1 MNPEKLTDMGA
12 RELELDF
19 DGKRY
24 CVPFNNAAMRVA
36 EQVYED
42 AFERPEADWTV
53 ILKDLLNGKFR
64 AVQAVYFGA
73 LHAAHKEI
81 SWEEFDEKFSMGDV
95 PAVAEVFAKAVS
107 SALPE
112 PEEKDKNEKNA

>member
-95 PAVAEVFAKAVS
+95 PAVAEVFAKAS
-107 SALPE
+107 RPRCRSPRRRIRT
-112 PEEKDKNEKNA
+112 KKNA